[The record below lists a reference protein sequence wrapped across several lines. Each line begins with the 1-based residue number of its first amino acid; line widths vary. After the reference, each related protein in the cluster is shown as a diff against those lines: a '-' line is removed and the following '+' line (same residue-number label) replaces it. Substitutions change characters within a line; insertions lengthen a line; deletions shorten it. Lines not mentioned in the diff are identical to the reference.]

1 MREKL
6 EQSKEF
12 IEEVERL
19 QGTSGTW
26 IFAGLRTAKNN
37 VSEYPTLYKW
47 LFTGTSDE
55 DNANQLT
62 FAKIWA
68 GEIELVEKKDKYVIY
83 QVNENSKTG
92 KVHYTIYAMDE
103 ESRFYPR
110 RVNEDRVPDRNASPY
125 ELFDQDF
132 AFAMRDTSK
141 FNIEKVEE
149 ND

>member
-12 IEEVERL
+12 IEEFDKVW
-19 QGTSGTW
+19 GTSGTW
-26 IFAGLRTAKNN
+26 IFAGLRTVRAN
-37 VSEYPTLYKW
+37 VGEYPTLCKW

-55 DNANQLT
+55 DNTNQLT

-68 GEIELVEKKDKYVIY
+68 GEIELVEKKPKYVIY

-92 KVHYTIYAMDE
+92 KVHYTIYAMAE
-103 ESRFYPR
+103 ESRFYPM
-110 RVNEDRVPDRNASPY
+110 RVNTDRVPDRNASPD

-132 AFAMRDTSK
+132 AFAMRDTGK
-141 FNIEKVEE
+141 FKIDKVVE
-149 ND
+149 